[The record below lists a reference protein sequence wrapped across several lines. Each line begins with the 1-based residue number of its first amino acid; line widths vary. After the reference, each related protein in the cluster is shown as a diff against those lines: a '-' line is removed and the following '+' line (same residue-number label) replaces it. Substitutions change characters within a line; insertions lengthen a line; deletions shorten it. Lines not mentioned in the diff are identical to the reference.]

1 MYAFRKPFAAAKF
14 SGAHFLGTAVDLK
27 TAFVISQIIGYA
39 LSKYLGIKVCSEA
52 TRGRRARL
60 LVGLILCA
68 EAALFLFAL
77 TPPAVQVVAL
87 FLNGL
92 PLGMV
97 WGLVVRYLEG
107 RRTSEFLLAALSCS
121 FIVSSGIVKDVGRF
135 LLTCGVSESW
145 MPFAVG
151 LLFLPPFLAS
161 VWFLDQLPSPDA
173 ADMAARARRQSMNG
187 RQRRDFVRQFL

>member
-1 MYAFRKPFAAAKF
+1 
-14 SGAHFLGTAVDLK
+14 
-27 TAFVISQIIGYA
+27 IGYA

-52 TRGRRARL
+52 THGRRAGL

-68 EAALFLFAL
+68 EAALLLFAL
-77 TPPAVQVVAL
+77 TPPTVQVVAL

-121 FIVSSGIVKDVGRF
+121 FIVSSGVVKDVGRF
-135 LLTCGVSESW
+135 LMKCGVSEAGR
-145 MPFAVG
+145 PVAVV

-161 VWFLDQLPSPDA
+161 VWFLDQLPPPDV
-173 ADMAARARRQSMNG
+173 ADVAARARRQSMNS
-187 RQRRDFVRQFL
+187 RQRRDFTWQFLPGLVLLLVVYFFLTAYRDF